1 MTKSI
6 FLFLE
11 RSVPMKHL
19 SKKLTSLLLAL
30 TMMFSLS
37 STAFAAENTV
47 ETNNEQNS
55 LTPENY
61 EMVSSGYLK
70 VNSDGSISITD
81 KYINYVEDKLS
92 ETGTNATV
100 SATDNT
106 ITIIE
111 HSSPSTRSAK
121 RASSGVTKIEWLSF
135 NRFKIYLDNNLS
147 TKVAAGAGIGASLS
161 AWIPDP
167 TVTKIVATALGVSA
181 GLIAFNNKGKGVVI
195 SGIFT
200 LSPPLA
206 TFYWI
211 KSQ

>member
-1 MTKSI
+1 
-6 FLFLE
+6 
-11 RSVPMKHL
+11 MKHL

-121 RASSGVTKIEWLSF
+121 RAKRASSGVTKIEWLSF

>member
-1 MTKSI
+1 
-6 FLFLE
+6 
-11 RSVPMKHL
+11 
-19 SKKLTSLLLAL
+19 
-30 TMMFSLS
+30 
-37 STAFAAENTV
+37 
-47 ETNNEQNS
+47 
-55 LTPENY
+55 
-61 EMVSSGYLK
+61 MVSSGYLK

>member
-1 MTKSI
+1 
-6 FLFLE
+6 
-11 RSVPMKHL
+11 MKHL

-37 STAFAAENTV
+37 STVFAAENTV
-47 ETNNEQNS
+47 ETNSEQNS
-55 LTPENY
+55 MTPENY

-70 VNSDGSISITD
+70 VNSDGSVSITD
-81 KYINYVEDKLS
+81 KYINYIENKLS
-92 ETGTNATV
+92 EAGTNATV

-106 ITIIE
+106 ITILE
-111 HSSPSTRSAK
+111 HSSPSIKSAK
-121 RASSGVTKIEWLSF
+121 RASGGVTKIEWLSF
-135 NRFKIYLDNNLS
+135 NRFKIYLNNNLS

-181 GLIAFNNKGKGVVI
+181 GLIAYNNKGKGVVI
-195 SGIFT
+195 SGIYS

>member
-70 VNSDGSISITD
+70 VKSDGSISITD